1 MLNETRLYGFWRRY
15 TRFWYSNGCGRSK
28 RDRPK
33 RIKSNA
39 IQATGVIAK
48 IDPQSRTITV
58 SDFALSSNSP
68 EPTGSPNAPADQTN
82 ADSAKTTK
90 VLKYSEHTNFAST
103 NPEQMNGRMSDLQV
117 GDSVSLQV
125 DNQNSILRIE
135 EISSPPQNQQ

>member
-1 MLNETRLYGFWRRY
+1 MKHVFMVFGAAILIFGIAMAVSAQSASGLNE
-15 TRFWYSNGCGRSK
+15 SSQ
-28 RDRPK
+28 
-33 RIKSNA
+33 SNA

-48 IDPQSRTITV
+48 IDPQTRTITV

-117 GDSVSLQV
+117 GDPVSLQV

-135 EISSPPQNQQ
+135 EISSPPQN